1 MIVTNIQTNN
11 KLKSKR
17 LLLIPVVLIVLGAV
31 LFGVYALLNKE
42 VPLAGIISPTKI
54 FSNLQAKG
62 AYWAVFLTNGQT
74 YFGKLDPDDLNGNYV
89 TLSEVH
95 YLEKSSDAAAA
106 PATKTAPQ
114 PAASGYN
121 LVKLGNELHGPTDT
135 MIINRQSVLFIEQLK
150 SDSKV
155 VAAIAAANR

>member
-1 MIVTNIQTNN
+1 ME
-11 KLKSKR
+11 KKR
-17 LLLIPVVLIVLGAV
+17 LLLIPVVLVLIGVVIFGAYG
-31 LFGVYALLNKE
+31 FLNKE
-42 VPLAGIISPTKI
+42 APLAGIISPTKLLG
-54 FSNLQAKG
+54 NLQDKG

-95 YLEKSSDAAAA
+95 YLEKSSDTAPA

-121 LVKLGNELHGPTDT
+121 LVRLGDELHGPTD
-135 MIINRQSVLFIEQLK
+135 MMVINRQSILFIEQLK
-150 SDSKV
+150 ADSKV
-155 VAAIAAANR
+155 VTAISAANR